1 MWLRFSCFI
10 LQQCQCGHQFKFS
23 TCKMSGGLVKHCPF
37 PVHCGITCV
46 KRCLCTPT
54 VNGLLKGKSLLPQ
67 EASNYNRLSGIL
79 PLSANE
85 VTGFLVLYSS
95 DTLASCY
102 CIGSDKGRDQ
112 GPGHVCFIFP
122 EWQICA
128 KNTVR
133 IPQIWVNW
141 NWIEPQS
148 WRWQNLKKQTHSYLF
163 WRCCSLDLEC
173 PSKAH
178 VLNPWS
184 YWKMVE
190 PLRSGA

>member
-1 MWLRFSCFI
+1 MVINYIILWQESRCTIFVTDAPWWLMSLGIRRCQNKWFSSEDSSQTSKYSTPLNPHSFLMWLRFSCFI

-102 CIGSDKGRDQ
+102 CTR
-112 GPGHVCFIFP
+112 
-122 EWQICA
+122 
-128 KNTVR
+128 
-133 IPQIWVNW
+133 
-141 NWIEPQS
+141 
-148 WRWQNLKKQTHSYLF
+148 
-163 WRCCSLDLEC
+163 
-173 PSKAH
+173 
-178 VLNPWS
+178 
-184 YWKMVE
+184 
-190 PLRSGA
+190 